1 MTNLIL
7 TVDGMTCGGCANS
20 VKKALAGVPGV
31 AEVEV
36 DLAAKRVSV
45 RHDGSADEGAL
56 RSAIENAGFDVIG

>member
-1 MTNLIL
+1 MANLIL

-20 VKKALAGVPGV
+20 IKKALAGVPGV

-36 DLAAKRVSV
+36 DLVSV
-45 RHDGSADEGAL
+45 QHDGNADEGAL